1 MTGNKRPSEIM
12 ITSFKY
18 QPLHSHTCHNPKM
31 NLLGDLLIHPLRRR
45 TSDYAVDT
53 ILTFK

>member
-18 QPLHSHTCHNPKM
+18 QPLHSHICRNLKTD
-31 NLLGDLLIHPLRRR
+31 LLGDLLVPAGKKDKR
-45 TSDYAVDT
+45 SCG
-53 ILTFK
+53 